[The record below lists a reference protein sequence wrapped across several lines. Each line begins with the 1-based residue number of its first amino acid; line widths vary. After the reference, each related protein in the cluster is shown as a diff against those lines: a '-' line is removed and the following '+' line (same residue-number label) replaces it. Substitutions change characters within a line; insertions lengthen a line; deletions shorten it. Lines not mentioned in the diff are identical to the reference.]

1 MDRKYIIFGRNIG
14 NVLGQIRSFGE
25 AGIKTIIVWFGYDGY
40 SPKSS
45 KYIEEFIEVNTEDEG
60 LEYIINRFGGSGI
73 KHVLSTDN
81 DGLVSLFDKNYNRL
95 KDSFIF
101 YNAGEQGRLSSVMK
115 KQKQCEIARKH
126 GIRCP
131 KSVVVSNGDLNHG
144 IAYPIFIKSVDSFD
158 VHWKNSVAICESEND
173 LVDYYSKRSQ
183 NSNVLI
189 QEYIKKKNE
198 YVLQGL
204 SINGGKELYI
214 PIEGYYY
221 RLPKDAYGSYL
232 YFEKYKGGQDLFTRL
247 QHFFV
252 DVHYSG
258 VFEIE
263 FLVEEDDHLY
273 FLEVNF
279 RHTLWNHAFT
289 DMGINLCTIWVNSEI
304 EGHLLTG
311 GSDLKREHQI
321 QMREFEDF
329 KRCMKN
335 KNISLFQW
343 LKDVSH
349 TNSFVIYDKRDKKPF
364 YNYILTILKRKI

>member
-1 MDRKYIIFGRNIG
+1 MERKYIIFGRNTG

-40 SPKSS
+40 SPRSS
-45 KYIEEFIEVNTEDEG
+45 RYIEEFIEVESEDEG
-60 LEYIINRFGGSGI
+60 LEYIIDRFGNTGI
-73 KHVLSTDN
+73 RHILSTDN
-81 DGLVSLFDKNYNRL
+81 DGIVALLDKNYCRM

-101 YNAGEQGRLSSVMK
+101 YNAGEQGRLSLMMEK
-115 KQKQCEIARKH
+115 HKQCEIASKH

-131 KSVVVSNGDLNHG
+131 KSAIVSNGDINHG
-144 IAYPIFIKSVDSFD
+144 IHYPVFIKSLDSFD
-158 VHWKNSVAICESEND
+158 VHWKNTVAICETEED
-173 LVDYYSKRSQ
+173 LIDYYSHRSPK
-183 NSNVLI
+183 SSVLV

-198 YVLQGL
+198 YILQGL
-204 SINGGKELYI
+204 SLNGGRELYI

-232 YFEKYKGGQDLFTRL
+232 YFEKYKGGEDLYGQL
-247 QHFFV
+247 QGFFSEIR
-252 DVHYSG
+252 YSG

-263 FLVEEDDHLY
+263 FLVGQDDSLY

-289 DMGINLCTIWVNSEI
+289 NMGINLCTIWANSEI
-304 EGHLLTG
+304 EGHLVTG
-311 GSDLKREHQI
+311 GAELNCERHN

-335 KNISLFQW
+335 KNISFFHW
-343 LKDVSH
+343 LRDVFH
-349 TNSFVIYDKRDKKPF
+349 TDSFVIYDKKDTAPF
-364 YNYILTILKRKI
+364 YSYVMAILKRRV